1 MAQSHIIVELFIP
14 SRSIHI
20 IIHHRHI
27 LPGKRS
33 PVETTVIFA
42 GFGIVIALLIFFEF
56 GFRCLHIDIHTA
68 VDLAFILCTGHF
80 ISISHFRETSPTLW
94 RVHQIKIPIR
104 WTLIYD
110 HFTMVRHRRLSYF
123 PLFRSQDDH
132 TIRSFHTIDSSRTV
146 LHHRQRFNIVH
157 VQIIEL
163 TGIFN
168 HSIDHI

>member
-80 ISISHFRETSPTLW
+80 ISISHFRETSPTLPW
-94 RVHQIKIPIR
+94 MIKIH
-104 WTLIYD
+104 TYCK
-110 HFTMVRHRRLSYF
+110 FSGSS
-123 PLFRSQDDH
+123 FRFDENH
-132 TIRSFHTIDSSRTV
+132 PIRSFHTIDSSRTV